1 MKRTMKRQRQG
12 GFLLSKA
19 HQLAGRV
26 FNRLLK
32 EHDITAV
39 NKAQGRIM
47 FVLWRRDG
55 VPIGELAE
63 RTGLG
68 KSTLTGMLDR
78 LERSG
83 LVRRAP
89 APGDRRSVLVF
100 RTEKDRTL
108 EERYVE
114 VSRRMTDVYYRGFSG
129 AEITRFE
136 AALERILANLES
148 EEETP

>member
-1 MKRTMKRQRQG
+1 MRSQRQG
-12 GFLLSKA
+12 GFLLSKI
-19 HQLAGRV
+19 HQVAGRV

-32 EHDITAV
+32 EHDITEV

-47 FVLWRRDG
+47 FVLWRQDG
-55 VPIGELAE
+55 VPIAELAE

-78 LERSG
+78 LEGAG

-100 RTEKDRTL
+100 RTEKDRSL
-108 EERYVE
+108 EGRYVE
-114 VSRRMTDVYYRGFSG
+114 VSRHMTGLFYRGFSNE
-129 AEITRFE
+129 EITRFE
-136 AALERILANLES
+136 GDLERILANLES
-148 EEETP
+148 EGQTP